1 MDTPYPLHSISLKS
15 FQAASIILR
24 LGLKWAKRWVKEETV
39 EPYALGLSFIQD
51 MAEAP
56 EASMTVASIIKLKII

>member
-1 MDTPYPLHSISLKS
+1 MDTPYPLHSQTLES

-24 LGLKWAKRWVKEETV
+24 LGLKWTERWAREETV
-39 EPYALGLSFIQD
+39 APFALGLSFIQD

>member
-1 MDTPYPLHSISLKS
+1 MKGTE
-15 FQAASIILR
+15 R
-24 LGLKWAKRWVKEETV
+24 WAREETV
-39 EPYALGLSFIQD
+39 APFALGLSFIQD